1 MKRVL
6 FLSICVVIA
15 MVLLILVWND
25 NILHDSINK
34 EDNNIIHIEEKK
46 DELNYKIEETE
57 ELDEKL
63 DKTEDEN
70 EYEYGSQSIVVSDNF
85 YYNPNAP
92 EYSLNETFIQD
103 DWEYCVKSCV
113 ATKKQGDWP
122 VPDGFYEVDK
132 NGNIKNGLTFI
143 LVTYSLKRVKDS
155 KEFDDYWINAN
166 TLFALDRNDQYIY
179 TDEVTDEVVS
189 STAIS
194 KDSFKNKVKQ
204 CYRQSMKVG
213 DEMEITNV
221 YVTCDAQYAVNGC
234 FMLSV
239 SHGSQL
245 VEDLL
250 PDQHCYVRL
259 YPKKE

>member
-25 NILHDSINK
+25 NILYDSINK

-132 NGNIKNGLTFI
+132 NGNVKNGLTLI